1 VLPVGNGSRSS
12 LLGFSTFGQRLR
24 AARLQRKMSLRQ
36 LSAAAELS
44 FSQISRLERQLHAV
58 RAEDAERL
66 ARALGTTL
74 HELAR
79 ESVPYALPLPFVP
92 GATQSQAATYP
103 VTRLTCLEN
112 GRRMN
117 LSRIARA
124 GPEWTAVIV
133 RGKLRLTAPGL
144 QLVASARAKLNRK
157 LLLSQTVHAEAL
169 ETSELLWVEQDP
181 PAPTRPRDYT
191 EYQRITPVLTGS
203 MVGYFATRHATEVD
217 GLETALREAGCISIR
232 HDVIESHS
240 LARPQLR
247 EVVEGLR
254 PTATLVAPSLEAL
267 GLRTHEVLE
276 LIAGVDE
283 LGARFATLDGELDTK
298 RPGTTEAIRSLRKLE
313 PNPRSSRVSAGMLA
327 AGGMAVR
334 DKRMGRP
341 PALTAAQADELRALV
356 EAGLSTREIRERL
369 GFTKST
375 VERYVRR
382 IREGV
387 L

>member
-1 VLPVGNGSRSS
+1 M
-12 LLGFSTFGQRLR
+12 GFSTFGQRLR

-36 LSAAAELS
+36 LSAAAGLS

-74 HELAR
+74 LELAR

-124 GPEWTAVIV
+124 GPEWTAVIL

-144 QLVASARAKLNRK
+144 QLVASARAKLDRK

-169 ETSELLWVEQDP
+169 EASELLWVEEDP
-181 PAPTRPRDYT
+181 PPQTRPRDHT
-191 EYQRITPVLTGS
+191 EYQRITSVLTPGS
-203 MVGYFATRHATEVD
+203 MVGYFATRHATEVE
-217 GLETALREAGCISIR
+217 GLETALREAGCVSIW
-232 HDVIESHS
+232 HDMVESHS

-247 EVVEGLR
+247 QVLEGLR

-283 LGARFATLDGELDTK
+283 LGARFATLDGEVDSK

-327 AGGMAVR
+327 AAGIAVK